1 MQKKQVIVYYGDG
14 EGKTSA
20 ALGHALRNSAY
31 DKTAI
36 VFFMKGRE
44 TGEVKSL
51 KNIKNIKFFLTGLKK
66 FLTERTRMSH
76 FRKARLALE
85 IAEKITKSGYSL
97 VVLDEILYA
106 VQFGML
112 SESELLSLVKNSK
125 ASLILTGGKPT
136 KKLLNLSTIATE
148 FKKVRHHY
156 ETDKKTIKGID
167 F

>member
-1 MQKKQVIVYYGDG
+1 MQKKQVIVYYGNG

-20 ALGHALRNSAY
+20 SLGHALRNSAY
-31 DKTAI
+31 NKTAI

-44 TGEVKSL
+44 TGEVRSL
-51 KNIKNIKFFLTGLKK
+51 KKLKNIKFFLAGPKE
-66 FLTERTRMSH
+66 FLTEKTEMSH
-76 FRKARLALE
+76 FRKARRAFE
-85 IAEKITKSGYSL
+85 IAKKIIKSGYNL

-125 ASLILTGGKPT
+125 ANLILTGNKPT
-136 KKLLNLSTIATE
+136 KKLLNFATIATE
-148 FKKVRHHY
+148 FKKIKHHY